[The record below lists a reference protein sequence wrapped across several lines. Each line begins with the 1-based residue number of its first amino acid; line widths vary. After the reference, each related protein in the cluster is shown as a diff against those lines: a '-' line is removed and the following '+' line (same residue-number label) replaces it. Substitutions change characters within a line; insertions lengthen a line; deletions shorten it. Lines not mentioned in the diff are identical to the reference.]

1 MARARIHVL
10 MTNKLASPP
19 LHCALSGVRGFY
31 DQLDEILELVDLF
44 MNFFFFWNWAGLRWK
59 DMAKLCKAWYCTK
72 LEKSDIEKF

>member
-1 MARARIHVL
+1 MARARIRVL

-44 MNFFFFWNWAGLRWK
+44 MNFFFFEIGQGFGGKIWQSFVRRGIVRN
-59 DMAKLCKAWYCTK
+59 
-72 LEKSDIEKF
+72 

>member
-1 MARARIHVL
+1 MARARIRVL

-44 MNFFFFWNWAGLRWK
+44 MNFFFFFGIGQGFGGKIWQSFVRRGIVRN
-59 DMAKLCKAWYCTK
+59 
-72 LEKSDIEKF
+72 

>member
-1 MARARIHVL
+1 

-44 MNFFFFWNWAGLRWK
+44 MNFFFFLELGRASVERYG
-59 DMAKLCKAWYCTK
+59 KA
-72 LEKSDIEKF
+72 L